1 MDDTDCLLN
10 IRQGG
15 LSDLS
20 KKKILLSLLLLSV
33 LSNLIKIDIQGYISR
48 LIKLGEK
55 WEVEDFWL

>member
-15 LSDLS
+15 LTDLS
-20 KKKILLSLLLLSV
+20 KKMLLSLLLLSV